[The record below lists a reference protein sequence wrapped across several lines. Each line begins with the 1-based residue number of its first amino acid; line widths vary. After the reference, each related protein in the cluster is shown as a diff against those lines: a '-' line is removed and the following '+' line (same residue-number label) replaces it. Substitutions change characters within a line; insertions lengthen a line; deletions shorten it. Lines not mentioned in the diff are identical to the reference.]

1 MKHIAKLIFFS
12 FLMLYLSVGYYFTQI
27 LNIYHNDAIARTA
40 LAFFTIIGRDP
51 HLAAIGFVWQ
61 PFLSLLEIPL
71 ILVLRPFGL
80 MMMSGPAITAIFGAL
95 SVMLIYKIGLLINP
109 NSRFSSS
116 IISLLFGI
124 NPLILLYS
132 AVGTSEVVFL
142 FSLITSSY
150 FLVKWFYKINQLDL
164 IQAGFFMSL
173 SFWSRYESVPA
184 IIAFILLLIIQL
196 IFKRTEYK
204 KIESTIIL
212 FVLPFAFSVGLWI
225 MSNWIIMKNPLYF
238 LNSEYSNSAFTTIIK
253 NSPQALENS
262 YHSLAGSLLYVIK
275 RSILLAPVI
284 VILPFILLSFLVNI
298 KKKME
303 NFILYFF
310 LVLPYLSILLF
321 HMYELFQGQSFG
333 WLRFYI
339 YILVVGPFTAIIVV
353 NKQRYLIILS
363 ILLLFLGIVTTGYAM
378 SRPNFGKEESSFVRK
393 ILDNSVSLDYS
404 RTYEDQKAVSS
415 FMDETNGMILIDTN
429 KGFAIPLFSKN
440 PKRYIITSDIDYA
453 QVVKNYPSYADWL
466 IVKKPNSDDFVS
478 NKIYK
483 NYPNIWDGIAPSIIL
498 YNEIA
503 DWRIFK
509 VIK

>member
-1 MKHIAKLIFFS
+1 VNK
-12 FLMLYLSVGYYFTQI
+12 GFTV
-27 LNIYHNDAIARTA
+27 AIS
-40 LAFFTIIGRDP
+40 P
-51 HLAAIGFVWQ
+51 YW
-61 PFLSLLEIPL
+61 E
-71 ILVLRPFGL
+71 
-80 MMMSGPAITAIFGAL
+80 
-95 SVMLIYKIGLLINP
+95 
-109 NSRFSSS
+109 
-116 IISLLFGI
+116 
-124 NPLILLYS
+124 
-132 AVGTSEVVFL
+132 
-142 FSLITSSY
+142 
-150 FLVKWFYKINQLDL
+150 
-164 IQAGFFMSL
+164 AGV
-173 SFWSRYESVPA
+173 Y
-184 IIAFILLLIIQL
+184 LII
-196 IFKRTEYK
+196 FDET
-204 KIESTIIL
+204 
-212 FVLPFAFSVGLWI
+212 
-225 MSNWIIMKNPLYF
+225 M
-238 LNSEYSNSAFTTIIK
+238 
-253 NSPQALENS
+253 
-262 YHSLAGSLLYVIK
+262 
-275 RSILLAPVI
+275 
-284 VILPFILLSFLVNI
+284 
-298 KKKME
+298 
-303 NFILYFF
+303 FILYFF

-378 SRPNFGKEESSFVRK
+378 SRPNFGKEESSLVRK